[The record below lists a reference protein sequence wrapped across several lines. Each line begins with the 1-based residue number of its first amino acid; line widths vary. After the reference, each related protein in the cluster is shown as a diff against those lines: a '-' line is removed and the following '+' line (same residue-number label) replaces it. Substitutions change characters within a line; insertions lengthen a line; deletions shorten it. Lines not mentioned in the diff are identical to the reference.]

1 MCFHTAGQWVL
12 RTPDQ
17 DAVRK
22 LGNKKK
28 TTHQYVRLSTEGH
41 VEGHGG
47 LARLSSEEWGQDQNL
62 EQSESNFSME
72 YASPVREVLKAARRE
87 TSENDK
93 IVERKRSNSQ
103 MDGKLSPLPNRLPP
117 RPLTALEGVMTQ
129 KGVLTERQLDPSVHF
144 LEEDFRRHQDTL
156 PQSMHDHVLAVGNGP
171 IFFKPHELVDPVQAY
186 RARERR
192 FKRDGSVRDR
202 LGRGESEGVIR
213 MKLRS
218 HTTSS
223 IYGLMKELPRKD
235 DLRVKAE
242 DVPREVR
249 RALALLEGGPS
260 PRSIVADGATTPID
274 SRLVVDRMC
283 KGLTSWDA
291 KLLAGR
297 EKCVLLKVKAEV
309 HDSTSKVNTSALP
322 TKQMI
327 QAHAT
332 MLDEQAHEATK
343 AGCEV
348 FQENDHKRVEQL
360 RKDSWDVVKHWEERL
375 SSLPRIRKALT
386 ELCRISVGWKDEL
399 ASHSAL
405 IGAILRTGLDERAQR
420 VLALPEIRS
429 MFEHH
434 PLAFVSDGRRKK
446 IGQTLDALFGK
457 RLIIAQL
464 RSRLQQYFKGF
475 KIEWED
481 AVPMLE
487 ALRVE
492 DLKDCLKRSSEAEAA
507 QNDADGDSHGEDKE
521 DVENFNFL
529 LGIMESREGETNLSG
544 VKAKVAELK
553 KAAGEL
559 LQNSAKQRRDVFGFI
574 ESKLNEK
581 FGPLEKYVPPEER
594 DTTPTCMLDKLLECS
609 KRASEKKASVREQLV
624 PVQAEAASL
633 TEVINAADGKATTEQ
648 ITHLHHLSELQA
660 KLTVS
665 LNKCREVE
673 DLDSITAEIIRY

>member
-1 MCFHTAGQWVL
+1 M
-12 RTPDQ
+12 
-17 DAVRK
+17 
-22 LGNKKK
+22 
-28 TTHQYVRLSTEGH
+28 
-41 VEGHGG
+41 EGHGG
-47 LARLSSEEWGQDQNL
+47 LARLSSEEWGQDQNVQ
-62 EQSESNFSME
+62 QSESNFSME
-72 YASPVREVLKAARRE
+72 YLSPVREVLKAARRE
-87 TSENDK
+87 ISENDK
-93 IVERKRSNSQ
+93 IVVRKRSNSQ
-103 MDGKLSPLPNRLPP
+103 LDGKLSPLPNRLPP
-117 RPLTALEGVMTQ
+117 RPLTTVGGVS
-129 KGVLTERQLDPSVHF
+129 TERQLDPRVHF
-144 LEEDFRRHQDTL
+144 LEEDLRRHQDTL
-156 PQSMHDHVLAVGNGP
+156 PKSMHDHVSAVGNSP

-186 RARERR
+186 RDRERR
-192 FKRDGSVRDR
+192 FKRDGTVRDR
-202 LGRGESEGVIR
+202 LGRGECEGVIR

-218 HTTSS
+218 HAASS
-223 IYGLMKELPRKD
+223 IDGLMKELPRKD
-235 DLRVKAE
+235 DLRVKVE

-249 RALALLEGGPS
+249 RALALLEGGAS
-260 PRSIVADGATTPID
+260 PRSIVADGATTSID
-274 SRLVVDRMC
+274 SGLVFDRMC

-297 EKCVLLKVKAEV
+297 EKCVLPQVKAQV

-327 QAHAT
+327 QAHAE

-348 FQENDHKRVEQL
+348 FQENDYKRVEQL
-360 RKDSWDVVKHWEERL
+360 RKNSWDVVKHWEERL
-375 SSLPRIRKALT
+375 SSLPRIRKALM

-399 ASHSAL
+399 ASHSAI

-457 RLIIAQL
+457 KLVIAQL

-487 ALRVE
+487 ALRIE
-492 DLKDCLKRSSEAEAA
+492 DLKVCLKRSSEAEAA
-507 QNDADGDSHGEDKE
+507 RNDADGDVHGEDKE
-521 DVENFNFL
+521 DVESFNFL
-529 LGIMESREGETNLSG
+529 LGIMERQEEEEEANLAG
-544 VKAKVAELK
+544 VKAKVEKLK
-553 KAAGEL
+553 KTAGEL
-559 LQNSAKQRRDVFGFI
+559 LQNSVKQRRDVFGLI
-574 ESKLNEK
+574 ESKLKET

-609 KRASEKKASVREQLV
+609 KRASEKTASIREQTV
-624 PVQAEAASL
+624 AVQAEAASL

-660 KLTVS
+660 KLNVS
-665 LNKCREVE
+665 LEKCREVE
-673 DLDSITAEIIRY
+673 DLDSITSEIIRYRRHSIDHRLSHCCPDWAVDSPWHQ